1 MQSAAQAFDSR
12 VARVPWAHH
21 DSSAPRYTFSLFLS
35 ESQGSWHRGS
45 LAVLLLTVHWAE
57 SSYQCPASC
66 LGLNLNS
73 ENKEKSRFKKKIQIS
88 EKVEDTNTYLPEDCN
103 VFWNGFQLI
112 GLNARCW
119 SWSLRH
125 PQTWAW
131 RFSSLKG
138 NTKIPWLRA
147 ARFLNPQ
154 RLPSGFPPKIS
165 GLVPFH
171 SYWNAKLSHTFLMSS
186 WDKAAF
192 RQPRHQLPLWA
203 CRLLIKE
210 NVEIMRVLVGK
221 IPVGQ
226 LSPAC
231 CLYFIP
237 WCVSYRGCE
246 TVSG

>member
-1 MQSAAQAFDSR
+1 MTVLLPA
-12 VARVPWAHH
+12 
-21 DSSAPRYTFSLFLS
+21 TLSLYFFLS
-35 ESQGSWHRGS
+35 RKEVGIEAVWLCCFSRFTERSHLTS
-45 LAVLLLTVHWAE
+45 VLLLVWAWTWI
-57 SSYQCPASC
+57 PRTKRKAD
-66 LGLNLNS
+66 L
-73 ENKEKSRFKKKIQIS
+73 KKKIQIS

-138 NTKIPWLRA
+138 NTKIPCLWA
-147 ARFLNPQ
+147 ALFLNPQ
-154 RLPSGFPPKIS
+154 WLPSGFPPKIS

-231 CLYFIP
+231 YLYFIP